1 MSVNIKENGVVT
13 KLSGLYNNMVGK
25 IKDLADV
32 QVSSPTNGQ
41 ILQYDGTASKWKNQ
55 NMPASGH
62 TYSTTKQAVGTW
74 IDGRTIYEQTFEIE
88 VTEKTSTNN
97 HFYYIT
103 ITTSDA
109 DDFAFINIDAMY
121 QILYDTT
128 IVSSGSVVHHN
139 QFQHIHGYPHTDN
152 NCYAYIQ
159 NAELVYNIYQPYAQM
174 VFVVNYYPE
183 STTTLTVSNI
193 NAKIYA
199 TIQFV
204 ESETQ
209 EGE

>member
-32 QVSSPTNGQ
+32 QISSPTTGQ
-41 ILQYDGTASKWKNQ
+41 ILQYDSTNSKWKNQ

-62 TYSTTKQAVGTW
+62 TYSTEKRAVGTW
-74 IDGRTIYEQTFEIE
+74 IDGRTIYEATYEIE
-88 VTEKTSTNN
+88 VPEKTTTTNR
-97 HFYYIT
+97 HYYYIT
-103 ITTSDA
+103 IPTPNA

-121 QILYDTT
+121 NIRYDTT
-128 IVSSGSVVHHN
+128 IVSSGSVVHSN
-139 QFQHIHGYPHTDN
+139 KFQHIYGYPHRDD

-159 NAELVYNIYQPYAQM
+159 SAEAAYNIYQPYAQM

-183 STTTLTVSNI
+183 STSSLTVSNI

-199 TIQFV
+199 TVQFV
-204 ESETQ
+204 ESAE
-209 EGE
+209 EG

>member
-62 TYSTTKQAVGTW
+62 TYSTEKRAVGTW
-74 IDGRTIYEQTFEIE
+74 IDGRIIYEQTLIIDNITTTGIKSTYINNANMLTDVQAFLYVEYDQTE
-88 VTEKTSTNN
+88 VSTGTVTHRYTESMCGFTYSSGGSSLRFNDTVTVYTGNYKSVHFSFTVGILPTST
-97 HFYYIT
+97 
-103 ITTSDA
+103 
-109 DDFAFINIDAMY
+109 
-121 QILYDTT
+121 
-128 IVSSGSVVHHN
+128 SV
-139 QFQHIHGYPHTDN
+139 Y
-152 NCYAYIQ
+152 
-159 NAELVYNIYQPYAQM
+159 
-174 VFVVNYYPE
+174 
-183 STTTLTVSNI
+183 TVSNL

-199 TIQFV
+199 TVQFV
-204 ESETQ
+204 EYVQ